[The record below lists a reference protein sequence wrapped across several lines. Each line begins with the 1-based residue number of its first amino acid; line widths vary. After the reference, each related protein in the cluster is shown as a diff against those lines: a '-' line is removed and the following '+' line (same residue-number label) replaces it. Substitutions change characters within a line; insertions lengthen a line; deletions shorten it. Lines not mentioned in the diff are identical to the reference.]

1 MKKLFEG
8 LDHLDLENQVTPTVS
23 VDEYS
28 AKMGSDDEIV
38 TLAFTVKGEEA
49 SKDLVS
55 WFERGYNWV
64 LDAQISDGEVSFGK
78 YLVFVE
84 LDRRTKSP
92 ERIVELVEDLETLT
106 AIPPKDWTITVN
118 KQDYDCDVEQLKQ
131 VIILSPH
138 QYRQEKETDLN
149 EMRTMSGLET
159 KNVFTEK
166 DSLLKDFLSKAGL

>member
-8 LDHLDLENQVTPTVS
+8 LDHLDLENQVTPTIS

-64 LDAQISDGEVSFGK
+64 LDADVSDGEVSFGK

-106 AIPPKDWTITVN
+106 GISSKDWTITVN
-118 KQDYDCDVEQLKQ
+118 KQEYDCDVEQLKQ